1 MISMNRRVVLYNI
14 SRILLLVGLLL
25 FLPILVGLYYR
36 ESFYNIA
43 AFLKS
48 ILIIALVSL
57 PFAIKKPKNSGVY
70 IKEGMIVVSL
80 SWILISFFGSL
91 PFYFSGQIPSLVD
104 AFFETASGFTT
115 TGSSILT
122 DVESLSNSMLFW
134 RSFTHFIG
142 GMGVL
147 VLVLAI
153 SPNTS
158 LSDIQFMKAEVPGPQ
173 FGKMLSKLKSTAQ
186 LLYLIYIG
194 MTIILIFA
202 LVIAGMPVF
211 DSILHAFGTAGTGG
225 FGIKAASIGY
235 YNSASIEIIISIGMI
250 LFGVNFH
257 VFYLILIGKVKDAL
271 RSEELKTYLS
281 IIAIATLLI
290 FINIL
295 PSQITSGSAL
305 RQSLFSVSS
314 VMTTTGYST
323 ADFNTW
329 PMFSKWVLVTL
340 MFIGGCAGSTAGGIK
355 VSRVIIIFKTAVAE
369 VKKIVSPN
377 RCVVVNVDNRKVE
390 QSVERGVSNYLLI
403 YAIVFMAILGLI
415 SFFTPDFETAFT
427 SVAATFNN
435 IGPGLGVVGPT
446 GSFAMF
452 HPIAKIIL
460 SFAMI
465 AGRLEIVPV
474 LFLFNPGI
482 WKN

>member
-1 MISMNRRVVLYNI
+1 MNRRVVLYNI

-25 FLPILVGLYYR
+25 FLPILVALYYR

-57 PFAIKKPKNSGVY
+57 PFAIKRPKKSGVY

-211 DSILHAFGTAGTGG
+211 DSVLHAFGTAGTGG

-377 RCVVVNVDNRKVE
+377 RCVVVNVDGRKVE

-435 IGPGLGVVGPT
+435 IGPGLGIVGPT

>member
-1 MISMNRRVVLYNI
+1 MNRRVVLYNI

-25 FLPILVGLYYR
+25 FLPILVALYYR
-36 ESFYNIA
+36 ESFYNIS

-57 PFAIKKPKNSGVY
+57 PFAIKRPKKSGVY

-211 DSILHAFGTAGTGG
+211 DSVLHAFGTAGTGG

-377 RCVVVNVDNRKVE
+377 RCVVVNVDGRKVE

-435 IGPGLGVVGPT
+435 IGPGLGIVGPT

>member
-25 FLPILVGLYYR
+25 FLPILVALYYR

-57 PFAIKKPKNSGVY
+57 PFAIKRPKKSGVY

-211 DSILHAFGTAGTGG
+211 DSVLHAFGTAGTGG

-235 YNSASIEIIISIGMI
+235 YNSAAIEIIISIGMI

>member
-1 MISMNRRVVLYNI
+1 MNRRVVLYNI

-25 FLPILVGLYYR
+25 FLPILVALYYR

-57 PFAIKKPKNSGVY
+57 PFAIKRPKKSGVY

-211 DSILHAFGTAGTGG
+211 DSVLHAFGTAGTGG

-235 YNSASIEIIISIGMI
+235 YNSAAIEIIISIGMI

-446 GSFAMF
+446 GSFAVF

>member
-1 MISMNRRVVLYNI
+1 MNRRVVLYNI

-25 FLPILVGLYYR
+25 FLPILVALYYR
-36 ESFYNIA
+36 ESFYNIS

-57 PFAIKKPKNSGVY
+57 PFAIKRPKKSGVY

-211 DSILHAFGTAGTGG
+211 DSVLHAFGTAGTGG

-235 YNSASIEIIISIGMI
+235 YNSAAIEIIISIGMI

-281 IIAIATLLI
+281 IIAVATLLI

-390 QSVERGVSNYLLI
+390 QSMERGVSNYLLI

>member
-1 MISMNRRVVLYNI
+1 
-14 SRILLLVGLLL
+14 
-25 FLPILVGLYYR
+25 
-36 ESFYNIA
+36 
-43 AFLKS
+43 
-48 ILIIALVSL
+48 
-57 PFAIKKPKNSGVY
+57 
-70 IKEGMIVVSL
+70 
-80 SWILISFFGSL
+80 
-91 PFYFSGQIPSLVD
+91 
-104 AFFETASGFTT
+104 
-115 TGSSILT
+115 
-122 DVESLSNSMLFW
+122 
-134 RSFTHFIG
+134 
-142 GMGVL
+142 
-147 VLVLAI
+147 
-153 SPNTS
+153 
-158 LSDIQFMKAEVPGPQ
+158 
-173 FGKMLSKLKSTAQ
+173 
-186 LLYLIYIG
+186 
-194 MTIILIFA
+194 
-202 LVIAGMPVF
+202 
-211 DSILHAFGTAGTGG
+211 
-225 FGIKAASIGY
+225 
-235 YNSASIEIIISIGMI
+235 MI

-281 IIAIATLLI
+281 IIAVATLLI

>member
-25 FLPILVGLYYR
+25 FLPILVALYYR

-57 PFAIKKPKNSGVY
+57 PFAIKRPKKSGVY

-211 DSILHAFGTAGTGG
+211 DSVLHAFGTAGTGG

-377 RCVVVNVDNRKVE
+377 RCVVVNVDGRKVE

-435 IGPGLGVVGPT
+435 IGPGLGIVGPT

>member
-1 MISMNRRVVLYNI
+1 MTN
-14 SRILLLVGLLL
+14 
-25 FLPILVGLYYR
+25 
-36 ESFYNIA
+36 
-43 AFLKS
+43 
-48 ILIIALVSL
+48 
-57 PFAIKKPKNSGVY
+57 
-70 IKEGMIVVSL
+70 
-80 SWILISFFGSL
+80 
-91 PFYFSGQIPSLVD
+91 
-104 AFFETASGFTT
+104 
-115 TGSSILT
+115 
-122 DVESLSNSMLFW
+122 VEALSNSMLFW

-202 LVIAGMPVF
+202 LIIAGMPVF
-211 DSILHAFGTAGTGG
+211 DSVLHAFGTAGTGG
-225 FGIKAASIGY
+225 FGIKSASVGY

-295 PSQITSGSAL
+295 PSQINSGSAL

-314 VMTTTGYST
+314 VMTTTGFST
-323 ADFNTW
+323 ADFDTW
-329 PMFSKWVLVTL
+329 PMFSRWVLLTL

-377 RCVVVNVDNRKVE
+377 RCVVVNVDGRKVE

-435 IGPGLGVVGPT
+435 IGPGLGAVGPT

>member
-1 MISMNRRVVLYNI
+1 MNRRVVLYNI

-25 FLPILVGLYYR
+25 FLPILVALYYR

-57 PFAIKKPKNSGVY
+57 PFAIKRPKKSGVY

-211 DSILHAFGTAGTGG
+211 DSVLHAFGTAGTGG

-235 YNSASIEIIISIGMI
+235 YNSAAIEIIISIGMI

-281 IIAIATLLI
+281 IIAVATLLI

>member
-25 FLPILVGLYYR
+25 FLPILVALYYR
-36 ESFYNIA
+36 ESFYNIS

-57 PFAIKKPKNSGVY
+57 PFAIKRPKKSGVY

-211 DSILHAFGTAGTGG
+211 DSVLHAFGTAGTGG

-377 RCVVVNVDNRKVE
+377 RCVVVNVDGRKVE

-435 IGPGLGVVGPT
+435 IGPGLGIVGPT